1 MNKDLIITAKE
12 SATILKRC
20 EGQIQT
26 ALNHLERTEQLSN
39 GLRGVIGVQMALA
52 KPHIPHGNSGDGD
65 GFKTWLNDRWPQI
78 EYATANSWMKLGQS
92 LIAAE
97 EKSKSGSDQFFKLLP
112 EKLSQGVF
120 DFERDGAEAA
130 SAAKALM
137 AGDSIQDFI
146 GKHTERVRPGG
157 SRQIQFTCPKCHG
170 KNKGFP
176 GRTIT
181 CSHQECGARITV
193 KADGPSPQA
202 KVEAIIAEEEELLGH
217 LCASIELWKARPHRD
232 QNNQGLLRRAVDLS
246 VEWHKE
252 LERLMKQGRKGK

>member
-52 KPHIPHGNSGDGD
+52 KPHIPHGD
-65 GFKTWLNDRWPQI
+65 FKGWLAEKWPQI
-78 EYATANSWMKLGQS
+78 KYDAANEWMNLGRS

-97 EKSKSGSDQFFKLLP
+97 EKAKNGPGPFFKLLP

-137 AGDSIQDFI
+137 AGDSIDAFI
-146 GKHTERVRPGG
+146 GRHTERVRPGG